1 MTRRLVATAGQ
12 GSLSCS
18 LQGVT
23 IDFGGGPQL
32 QLWPQAARGPS
43 SPDVP
48 RTAGPQGAVCMQR
61 MTPACIERLELLLK
75 RRSTL
80 IVTWVLSCCSL

>member
-1 MTRRLVATAGQ
+1 MRVHDAQTGGHGWAG
-12 GSLSCS
+12 LTE

-23 IDFGGGPQL
+23 IDFWGRAPSFTYGLRRP
-32 QLWPQAARGPS
+32 GPS

-61 MTPACIERLELLLK
+61 MTPAWIERLEF
-75 RRSTL
+75 
-80 IVTWVLSCCSL
+80 

>member
-1 MTRRLVATAGQ
+1 MTAAYVHMRVHDAQTGGHGWAG
-12 GSLSCS
+12 LTE

-23 IDFGGGPQL
+23 IDFWGGPQL
-32 QLWPQAARGPS
+32 HLWPQAARGPS

-61 MTPACIERLELLLK
+61 MTPAWIERLEF
-75 RRSTL
+75 
-80 IVTWVLSCCSL
+80 

>member
-23 IDFGGGPQL
+23 IDFWGGPQL
-32 QLWPQAARGPS
+32 QLRYGLGRPGPS

-61 MTPACIERLELLLK
+61 LTPACIDMK
-75 RRSTL
+75 G
-80 IVTWVLSCCSL
+80 LSYF

>member
-1 MTRRLVATAGQ
+1 MRVHDAQTGGHGWAG
-12 GSLSCS
+12 LTE

-23 IDFGGGPQL
+23 IDFWGGPQSASPIYGL
-32 QLWPQAARGPS
+32 RRPGPS

-61 MTPACIERLELLLK
+61 MTPAWIERLEF
-75 RRSTL
+75 
-80 IVTWVLSCCSL
+80 